1 VALVARASALFTH
14 GEVSMDYAKIKDG
27 LVVNVVLADAEFAAQ
42 QGLIPLAS
50 GAGIGF
56 TYANGVYTAPII
68 PDPQT

>member
-1 VALVARASALFTH
+1 
-14 GEVSMDYAKIKDG
+14 MDYAKIKDG